1 MSDDFYRA
9 LEERFRASRE
19 EIRARLEGYAPF
31 LSALLQT
38 HVQPKAFDIG
48 CGRGEWLQLLTEKG
62 LDAQGVDLD
71 DSMLAACHERGL
83 QARNQDALE
92 ALQALP
98 DASLDLISAFHV
110 VEHLPFDYLRALLKE
125 AQRTLSPQGLLLLET
140 PNAENLIVGT
150 NNFYL
155 DPTHERPVPAI
166 FLEFLCEFSGF
177 AQTKIVRMQED
188 QALHADSAH
197 IGVWQVLYG
206 VSPDYAVVARKSLPL
221 ENESDAFGDLFSKN
235 YGLDLPTLAQRH
247 DQHAIQGHQA
257 QEGMEHRQS
266 GLETQLDEQKQYVE
280 HIAQHYGKNIEQ
292 LASSTQH
299 NIDQLELRTE
309 QSIQQLTQLCR
320 ATAKRADHLD
330 YQLQLIYSSRSWRIT
345 QPIRDM
351 AKLMNP
357 QSRAEFKRNLA
368 LTASRPVYRTLGY
381 INSKPLLAKP
391 LRAVVKYIPGLRG
404 GLRGMTASLN
414 RMGQPILSDLV
425 TGFSPR
431 VLQLGQQLE
440 LILDPARPM
449 TSELAANELPRLAYV
464 SPMPPHRTGIADYSA
479 ELLPALAKYYQID
492 VIVES
497 SNNLPEGSGY
507 QLHDQQ
513 WLTANGASYS
523 AVLYHFGNSPW
534 HCYMV
539 DLIEKVP
546 GIIVLHDFYLS
557 GLIWS
562 MENQPGFGGIK
573 LRELYYSHGY
583 SALIDARDDEA
594 QIAIQYPFNRSILQ
608 RAQGVIVHSAVSLR
622 LAEQWYG
629 AEACANWVQIP
640 LLRELADESGKD
652 EACAVA
658 RKALKLPDD
667 AFVVCSFGMLG
678 ITKLNDRL
686 IEAWLAS
693 DLANDPDCYLVFV
706 GELGNDDYGQ
716 SLRDQLKASGPEAR
730 ISITGWASSE
740 TFEHYLAAADMAV
753 QLRSLSRGE
762 TSAAVLDCMNHR
774 LPTIVN
780 ANGSMAD
787 LPEQG
792 VCRLPDQFSTGQL
805 TEALQQL
812 RHDLPARVALGQRA
826 REVIEQQ
833 HAPDYCAGLYHTA
846 IEQCTRH
853 NRALERDLQQALDQQ
868 LVPPQEKTQVL
879 ALAEKLLQG
888 RADPLRPRQLL
899 LDVTGTYAVDRHSG
913 IERVAKALTLAL
925 LNQPPAGIRV
935 EPVYLSDLGGRWH
948 YRYASMFTAKLL
960 GSQAQLLDR
969 GIDYG
974 PGDQLIALDLS
985 GNALVQASQAGVY
998 QRLQAEGVNCRMLVH
1013 DLLPVT
1019 RSELF
1024 PPQADKHFTEWLN
1037 HVALLDGAVC
1047 VTDTVAGELRK
1058 WMQQH
1063 LPERV
1068 AHFTLNHSHHGA
1080 DLASSAPSVGLPP
1093 EADELLATLG
1103 QRPSVLMVGT
1113 LEPRKG
1119 YLQALEAFSLL
1130 WQQGVD
1136 ANLVIVGRAGWQHL
1150 PLSEQRDIPQLLE
1163 RLANHPEKGRRL
1175 FWLDGP
1181 SDEFLERVY
1190 SNVDGLLAASED
1202 EGFGLPLIEA
1212 AQKGVPILARD
1223 IPVFR
1228 EVAGDHACYF
1238 QAQEPQQLAEAVTGW
1253 IKQGFKPSSLSMPW
1267 LTWQQSAD
1275 NLQHLLLNDR
1285 QEP

>member
-19 EIRARLEGYAPF
+19 EIRTRLEGYAPF
-31 LSALLQT
+31 IAALLKT
-38 HVQPKAFDIG
+38 NPQPKAFDIG

-92 ALQALP
+92 ALKAIP
-98 DASLDLISAFHV
+98 DGGLDLISAFHV
-110 VEHLPFDYLRALLKE
+110 VEHLPFDYLRELLKE
-125 AQRTLSPQGLLLLET
+125 AQRALSPQGLLLLET

-155 DPTHERPVPAI
+155 DPTHQRPVPAI
-166 FLEFLCEFSGF
+166 FLEFVCQYSGF
-177 AQTKIVRMQED
+177 AQTKIVRLQED
-188 QALHADSAH
+188 QALHAESAH

-206 VSPDYAVVARKSLPL
+206 VSPDYAIVARKTAPV
-221 ENESDAFGDLFSKN
+221 EGGQDVFGDLFTKN
-235 YGLDLPTLAQRH
+235 YGLDLPGLAQRH
-247 DQHAIQGHQA
+247 DQYAVQNLQV
-257 QEGMEHRQS
+257 QDGMAHRQS
-266 GLETQLDEQKQYVE
+266 SLEAQLEEQKQYLE
-280 HIAQHYGKNIEQ
+280 HVAQQHGQAIEQ
-292 LASSTQH
+292 LAQQHGKTIEQTQ
-299 NIDQLELRTE
+299 
-309 QSIQQLTQLCR
+309 QSIQQLAVLCQT
-320 ATAKRADHLD
+320 TAKRADD
-330 YQLQLIYSSRSWRIT
+330 VEYQLHLIHTSLLWRMT
-345 QPIRDM
+345 QPLRAA
-351 AKLMNP
+351 AKLSNP
-357 QSRAEFKRNLA
+357 VGRAELKRGLVIG
-368 LTASRPVYRTLGY
+368 ASRPVFRTLGY
-381 INSKPLLAKP
+381 INSKPRLASA
-391 LRAVVKYIPGLRG
+391 LRSVVKYVPGLRG

-414 RMGQPILSDLV
+414 RMSQPVVSDLV
-425 TGFSPR
+425 AGYSPR
-431 VLQLGQQLE
+431 VLQLGYQLE
-440 LILDPARPM
+440 RMIRPVPSPM
-449 TSELAANELPRLAYV
+449 VEVTPGQLPRLAYV

-479 ELLPALAKYYQID
+479 ELLPALARFYQID
-492 VIVES
+492 VIVEAN
-497 SNNLPEGSGY
+497 SNVPHGDGY
-507 QLHDQQ
+507 QLRDPQ
-513 WLTANGASYS
+513 WLINNADSYS
-523 AVLYHFGNSPW
+523 AVLYHFGNSAW

-546 GIIVLHDFYLS
+546 GIVVLHDFYLS

-562 MENQPGFGGIK
+562 MENQQGFAGIK

-583 SALIDARDDEA
+583 SAVIDARDDES
-594 QIAIQYPFNRSILQ
+594 QIAMQYPFNRSILQ

-629 AEACANWVQIP
+629 AQACADWVQIP
-640 LLRELADESGKD
+640 LLRELAETDTQGQ
-652 EACAVA
+652 A
-658 RKALKLPDD
+658 RAAARQLLKLADD

-678 ITKLNDRL
+678 LTKLNDRL
-686 IEAWLAS
+686 LAAWLAS
-693 DLANDPDCYLVFV
+693 DLARDHKCHLVFV

-716 SLRDQLKASGPEAR
+716 RLRDQLKALGPDSR
-730 ISITGWASSE
+730 ITITGWASNE
-740 TFEHYLAAADMAV
+740 TFENYLAAADLAV

-774 LPTIVN
+774 LATIVN

-787 LPEQG
+787 LPEHG
-792 VCRLPDQFSTGQL
+792 VLRLPDQFATEQL
-805 TEALQQL
+805 TQALEQL
-812 RHDLPARVALGQRA
+812 RHDDQARHALGQRG
-826 REVIEQQ
+826 REVIEQF
-833 HAPDYCAGLYHTA
+833 HNPEYCAGLYHSS
-846 IEQCTRH
+846 IEQYTQK
-853 NRALERDLQQALDQQ
+853 NRTLTNDLQKSLDSL
-868 LVPPQEKTQVL
+868 LVPPLEKTQVL
-879 ALAEKLLQG
+879 ALADKLLQG
-888 RADPLRPRQLL
+888 RPDRLRPRQLL

-925 LNQPPAGIRV
+925 LNQPPTGIRV

-948 YRYASMFTAKLL
+948 YRYASTFTAKLL
-960 GSQAQLLDR
+960 GSQALLLDR

-985 GNALVQASQAGVY
+985 GNALVQASLGGVY

-1019 RSELF
+1019 RPELF
-1024 PPQADKHFTEWLN
+1024 PPQADKYFNEWLS

-1058 WMQQH
+1058 WMEQH
-1063 LPERV
+1063 LPDRV
-1068 AHFTLNHSHHGA
+1068 ATFTFDHSHHGA
-1080 DLASSAPSVGLPP
+1080 DLSSSAPSMGLPP
-1093 EADELLATLG
+1093 EADELLATLA
-1103 QRPSVLMVGT
+1103 QRPSVVMVGT

-1136 ANLVIVGRAGWQHL
+1136 ANLVIVGRAGWQQL
-1150 PLSEQRDIPQLLE
+1150 PASQQRSIPQLLE

-1190 SNVDGLLAASED
+1190 SSADGLLAASED

-1212 AQKGVPILARD
+1212 AQKGLPILARD

-1228 EVAGDHACYF
+1228 EVAGEHACYF
-1238 QAQEPQQLAEAVTGW
+1238 VAFEPQQLADAIASW
-1253 IKQGFKPSSLSMPW
+1253 IQQGFTPSSLSMPW
-1267 LTWQQSAD
+1267 LTWEQSAD
-1275 NLQHLLLNDR
+1275 NLQRLLLGER
-1285 QEP
+1285 QQD